1 MVQNL
6 EQSSAFS
13 LTGSPKQVSYRVTP
27 CHLRESSVHYFSNKS
42 VTQEKFITQYT
53 IVLPLV
59 YRCFRFKQFFL
70 LQTFNSNC
78 HAQILKFANVFN
90 FVVSFLFKLCTTNHT
105 IVVTALLM
113 SRNHNNN
120 SNQDPLSNRLF
131 IIYP

>member
-27 CHLRESSVHYFSNKS
+27 CHFRESVVHYSSNKS

-59 YRCFRFKQFFL
+59 YRCLRFKQFFL
-70 LQTFNSNC
+70 SSNF
-78 HAQILKFANVFN
+78 QLKLPRPNLHLKVFANVFN
-90 FVVSFLFKLCTTNHT
+90 FVVSFLFKLCTTNHAF
-105 IVVTALLM
+105 VVTALLM

-120 SNQDPLSNRLF
+120 SNPRPF
-131 IIYP
+131 K